1 MTDNR
6 REDSAGNDRPDPE
19 RSPSI
24 ERDQDQRDDL
34 ARRRELARE
43 AQLTNRERETRWPI
57 G

>member
-6 REDSAGNDRPDPE
+6 REDSAGSERPDPN
-19 RSPSI
+19 RLPSI

-34 ARRRELARE
+34 TRRRELARE